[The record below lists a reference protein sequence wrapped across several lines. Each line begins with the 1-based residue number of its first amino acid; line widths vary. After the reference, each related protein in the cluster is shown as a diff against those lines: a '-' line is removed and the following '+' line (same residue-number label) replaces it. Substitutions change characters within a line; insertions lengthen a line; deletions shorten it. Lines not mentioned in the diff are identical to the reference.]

1 MFNGTWLISRS
12 VPVHL
17 VLDKLFLDNSTI
29 WIMSYVMSFDS
40 GIDFCTLFQVSST
53 RLIRYV
59 NSSMVPDIDFGSIQN
74 WMYEYLYIWCSL
86 LKISLLPLTV
96 ALLHFLII
104 SQCPR
109 LIFFKFRTCSIVF
122 KQVVFFLEECEYIHI
137 LILRNCH

>member
-1 MFNGTWLISRS
+1 
-12 VPVHL
+12 
-17 VLDKLFLDNSTI
+17 
-29 WIMSYVMSFDS
+29 MSFDS

-122 KQVVFFLEECEYIHI
+122 KQVVFFLEECEYIHM
-137 LILRNCH
+137 LILRNCHQSCIFASHLYLEAIKQLQKQLTNCIYFSKIQ